1 MAEGDLNWP
10 RANLTQAKTYS
21 VSSSLLR
28 DIAHVRLVVVSGQA
42 AMSGLADIHTDHA
55 RGLLVGQS

>member
-28 DIAHVRLVVVSGQA
+28 DIAHVRLVSYPVRQ
-42 AMSGLADIHTDHA
+42 LWRKC
-55 RGLLVGQS
+55 RG